1 MSQPSN
7 TVVFSRSEIIAKVK
21 ENLSTPELLDIL
33 EFKKIRII
41 SILPGEV
48 ILVEGRPYDNL
59 RVQIKRDNESL
70 QMFYLKIF
78 EITSEE
84 GPTTQ

>member
-1 MSQPSN
+1 MSQPPS
-7 TVVFSRSEIIAKVK
+7 TAILSRSEIIAKVK

-33 EFKKIRII
+33 EFKKVRII

-59 RVQIKRDNESL
+59 RVQVKRDNESL

-78 EITSEE
+78 EITSTE

>member
-1 MSQPSN
+1 MSQPPS
-7 TVVFSRSEIIAKVK
+7 TAILSRSEIIAKVK

-59 RVQIKRDNESL
+59 RVQVKRDNESL

-78 EITSEE
+78 EITSTE

>member
-1 MSQPSN
+1 MSQPPS
-7 TVVFSRSEIIAKVK
+7 TVIFSRSEIIAKVK

-33 EFKKIRII
+33 EFKKVRII

-59 RVQIKRDNESL
+59 RVQVKRDNESL

-78 EITSEE
+78 EITSKE

>member
-1 MSQPSN
+1 MSQPPS
-7 TVVFSRSEIIAKVK
+7 TVILSRSEIIAKVK

-33 EFKKIRII
+33 EFKKVRII

-59 RVQIKRDNESL
+59 RVQVKRDNESL

-78 EITSEE
+78 EITSTED
-84 GPTTQ
+84 PATQ

>member
-1 MSQPSN
+1 MSQPTN
-7 TVVFSRSEIIAKVK
+7 TVVLTRKEIIAKVK

-33 EFKKIRII
+33 EFKKVRII

-59 RVQIKRDNESL
+59 RVQVKRDDESL
-70 QMFYLKIF
+70 QMFYLKVF
-78 EITSEE
+78 EISSEG
-84 GPTTQ
+84 GPATQ